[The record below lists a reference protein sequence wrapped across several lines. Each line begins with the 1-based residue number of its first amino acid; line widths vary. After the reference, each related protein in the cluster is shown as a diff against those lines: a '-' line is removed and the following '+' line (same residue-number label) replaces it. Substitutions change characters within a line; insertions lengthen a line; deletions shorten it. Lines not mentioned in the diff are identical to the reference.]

1 MVINMDT
8 RQNIGYLVANVA
20 TARGAIPLEGATVTV
35 FDTTNLPSSLMTS
48 VQTDSSGKTERIAL
62 PAPPRMLSGEPG
74 NVKPFATYMIQVE
87 KEGYY
92 TVTNNGV
99 PVFEGVTS
107 IQPVE
112 MVPLA
117 DSNSENVY
125 PRYGLEIDENEHQ
138 NL

>member
-1 MVINMDT
+1 MDS
-8 RQNIGYLVANVA
+8 RQNIGYLVVNVA
-20 TARGAIPLEGATVTV
+20 TARGAIPLGGTTVTI
-35 FDTTNLPSSLMTS
+35 FDTTEMPSTLMTS
-48 VQTDSSGKTERIAL
+48 VQTDSSGKTERIPL

-74 NVKPFATYMIQVE
+74 NAKPFATYMIQAE

-99 PVFEGVTS
+99 PVFEGITS

-117 DSNSENVY
+117 DNDSENVY